1 MDRISLGFEPMSMSG
16 IGTNAAALANWIAMP
31 DTGSDRDRRQSTM
44 RTQRLAATGPGGWF
58 AINCLVTLLYLGLGY
73 AVATFFAAYGLFP
86 APIWL
91 PSSVAL
97 VAAIVWGPRIW
108 PALFIG
114 SFIVNYALFDPPW
127 HVAALISITNTLGPA
142 VGAALTRRFRP
153 QQGQF
158 TRFSGVLGFILF
170 AVLLHALIA
179 AAGGTTAIALGQS
192 LEPEIVYSIW
202 TRWWLADSGG
212 TLYFAPALLLWLG
225 AEQMPSPRKKTA
237 GRTDAAVW
245 LGTAATAILLFAT
258 PLDGYVRHEFP
269 FLLAVPLSW
278 VALRMTLRSAYTLF
292 ALVAVIASAGTVA
305 GLGPFQEP
313 AVSNPLVV
321 LGAMVLLFSMN
332 VLTIAALACER
343 YEAESALEEANLTLE
358 NKVTERTEELRRQ
371 AETDALTG
379 VSNRRAFI
387 ERGQSEVTRAKR
399 YSRGLAIIIVDLDH
413 FKRINDNFGHA
424 TGDEAL
430 KAAARACAAQLR
442 KQDMFGRIGG
452 EEFAA
457 ILPETGLSEARLVAE
472 KLRSLMR
479 QLAVPDGGGSTLLL
493 SASFGVAAL
502 DTSDQN
508 LDQLMARA
516 DRALYRAKAE
526 GRDRVETA
534 IVIDEGFTARQAAPR
549 DGPTTP

>member
-1 MDRISLGFEPMSMSG
+1 M
-16 IGTNAAALANWIAMP
+16 
-31 DTGSDRDRRQSTM
+31 
-44 RTQRLAATGPGGWF
+44 
-58 AINCLVTLLYLGLGY
+58 
-73 AVATFFAAYGLFP
+73 
-86 APIWL
+86 
-91 PSSVAL
+91 
-97 VAAIVWGPRIW
+97 
-108 PALFIG
+108 
-114 SFIVNYALFDPPW
+114 LFDPPW
-127 HVAALISITNTLGPA
+127 QVAALISVTNTLGPA
-142 VGAALTRRFRP
+142 IGSALTRRFRP
-153 QQGQF
+153 KSGQF
-158 TRFSGVLGFILF
+158 TRFSGVVGFILF
-170 AVLLHALIA
+170 AVLLHAMIA
-179 AAGGTTAIALGQS
+179 ATGGTVAIAMGQP
-192 LEPEIVYSIW
+192 LDAEVLYSIW

-225 AEQMPSPRKKTA
+225 AEQMPAPTRKVA
-237 GRTDAAVW
+237 RRTDAMVW

-278 VALRMTLRSAYTLF
+278 VALRMSLRSAYTLF

-313 AVSNPLVV
+313 AVSNPLVI

-332 VLTIAALACER
+332 VLTIAALASER
-343 YEAESALEEANLTLE
+343 YEAEAALAEANQTLE
-358 NKVTERTEELRRQ
+358 YKVIERTKELRHQ

-387 ERGQSEVTRAKR
+387 ERGQAEVTRAKR
-399 YSRGLAIIIVDLDH
+399 YSRGLALIVVDLDH
-413 FKRINDNFGHA
+413 FKRINDNHGHA
-424 TGDEAL
+424 IGDEAL
-430 KAAARACAAQLR
+430 KAAASACATQLR

-472 KLRSLMR
+472 KLRIR
-479 QLAVPDGGGSTLLL
+479 IRELAISDGRRGTLAL

-502 DTSDQN
+502 DTSDET

-516 DRALYRAKAE
+516 DRALYRAKAD

-534 IVIDEGFTARQAAPR
+534 IAIG
-549 DGPTTP
+549 